1 MYKLNFTISLNTYTN
16 LNRYASSLN
25 LPIQTIIRFLL
36 TEQLHSFELD
46 KPNFEAN
53 YKNCKFKDTFGTSD
67 SYGKEKKP
75 KHYSM
80 EVAEYIYNGI
90 YNLKQIYETKTNI
103 IVNNLL
109 HIGIIEKLASFDIEC
124 SSEYNDIL
132 PNTKQYSIPLS
143 KQFTYRLQDISKITG
158 IKTNQLISLII
169 GNYLIEHFS
178 EYDDNFYVSNTGKT
192 YTGIW

>member
-1 MYKLNFTISLNTYTN
+1 MYKLNFTLSLNTFTK

-36 TEQLHSFELD
+36 TEQLHSFEFD
-46 KPNFEAN
+46 NQYFKAN
-53 YKNCKFKDTFGTSD
+53 YEKCKFKKTFGTLD
-67 SYGKEKKP
+67 SYGKEKIP
-75 KHYSM
+75 KRYSM

-90 YNLKQIYETKTNI
+90 HEIKKIYETKTNI
-103 IVNNLL
+103 VINNLL
-109 HIGIIEKLASFDIEC
+109 HIAITDKLASFDIAC
-124 SSEYNDIL
+124 SSEHKNIF
-132 PNTKQYSIPLS
+132 PNTKQYAIPLS
-143 KQFTYRLQDISKITG
+143 EQFTYRLQDISKITG

-178 EYDDNFYVSNTGKT
+178 EYDDNFYISNSGKT